1 MHGLP
6 AGRRVRAFVEILR
19 RLPVRS
25 VGRCRAVCRD
35 WNAATSHPSFDRVLA
50 KRPAAVAKVSP
61 SHFYFHLAQTWVVA
75 AVFELFRGRWHPD
88 NVHKVAASTV
98 GLSLCCARRMIFP
111 SEALRSWDGFLC
123 IQAST
128 WGDED
133 EPEVSGCQAAPPNG
147 GECVLWN
154 PLTGAYAVVAAPAG
168 HGRIIGGYTHP
179 VTGRFHLLHC
189 SYDNEAAESGGGG
202 LAVATMVRILA
213 VGDTHW
219 RQVPLLP
226 RQGGGSKIL
235 MKSQGDRSVNL
246 HGNLHW
252 LVQPSGSER
261 AALLVFDA
269 AREEF
274 LYMAAPES
282 RALDVAMA
290 RLRLLSGDKLCILVL
305 ATRPPALEM
314 WVLDDYSGPRSWR
327 LRDKIRMVLMD
338 GTDLSPTF
346 AAAAAEVEVV
356 EGVEEGEE
364 ILLRLDGW
372 VHAYSFRHKWWRKVS
387 VTQSATLLAHRES
400 VMPREISFGEASQ
413 VIPRT
418 PPRSRRRG

>member
-1 MHGLP
+1 MASLP
-6 AGRRVRAFVEILR
+6 DDVFVEILR

-50 KRPAAVAKVSP
+50 KRPATVAKVSP

-98 GLSLCCARRMIFP
+98 GLSLCCASTSSTAPTTTRLLSPAAAASP
-111 SEALRSWDGFLC
+111 SRPWSGSLRSGTP
-123 IQAST
+123 IGARATAPST
-128 WGDED
+128 CTVTCTGWC
-133 EPEVSGCQAAPPNG
+133 SRRAPG
-147 GECVLWN
+147 G
-154 PLTGAYAVVAAPAG
+154 
-168 HGRIIGGYTHP
+168 R
-179 VTGRFHLLHC
+179 RC
-189 SYDNEAAESGGGG
+189 SCS
-202 LAVATMVRILA
+202 TR
-213 VGDTHW
+213 
-219 RQVPLLP
+219 
-226 RQGGGSKIL
+226 
-235 MKSQGDRSVNL
+235 
-246 HGNLHW
+246 
-252 LVQPSGSER
+252 R
-261 AALLVFDA
+261 AQEKF
-269 AREEF
+269 RC
-274 LYMAAPES
+274 MAAPVS
-282 RALDVAMA
+282 RALDVATA
-290 RLRLLSGDKLCILVL
+290 RLRLLSGDNLCILVL

-314 WVLDDYSGPRSWR
+314 WVLDDYTGPRSWR

-338 GTDLSPTF
+338 GTDLSPKF
-346 AAAAAEVEVV
+346 AAAAAEVELV

-372 VHAYSFRHKWWRKVS
+372 AHAYSFRHKWWRKVS